1 MDAPGFRLEAQTRTL
16 GGAEPQEVVIM
27 LGGVTAET
35 FRPKH
40 LDDLLEREDSFLAAG
55 RRDDRPRLL
64 SKDTLLWLRTPSAT
78 RELSVDDLFATDR
91 RIEVAL
97 ADGSRIAGHVL
108 YDVGDPAAPLEEFMN
123 LQGHW
128 FEVVE
133 AGWVYFVHKRFVAW
147 IEELP

>member
-1 MDAPGFRLEAQTRTL
+1 MDDPGYRLEAQARTL
-16 GGAEPQEVVIM
+16 GNAEPQDVVIVVA
-27 LGGVTAET
+27 GVSAEMY
-35 FRPKH
+35 RPKH
-40 LDDLLEREDSFLAAG
+40 LDDLLEREDSFVSAG
-55 RRDDRPRLL
+55 RHGGRPRLV
-64 SKDTLLWLRTPSAT
+64 SKDSLLWLRARSET
-78 RELSVDDLFATDR
+78 RDLSVDDLFATDR

-108 YDVGDPAAPLEEFMN
+108 YDVGNPAAELEAFMN
-123 LQGHW
+123 QQGRW